1 MSRLGLL
8 GIVLPIK
15 REEREKNLHR
25 LGEMVMSRLGLLGI
39 VLPIKREEREK
50 NDSFIQL
57 FICMCGEK

>member
-15 REEREKNLHR
+15 REK
-25 LGEMVMSRLGLLGI
+25 
-39 VLPIKREEREK
+39 REK
-50 NDSFIQL
+50 NDSCIYL